1 MKKLVLVACAG
12 LMAAFANASELWW
25 TLDTSATVDGEGW
38 DSAALF
44 ATTEGFNYG
53 GIQVGSKISNEKMDD
68 LGYVATEL
76 GAKGSSTYSFYIEL
90 YNSSGDRLGAS
101 YVSLGG
107 AETRP
112 QGATAYNSLSASLY
126 TPGMSTVDV
135 SPYAGFT
142 NFTSANVI
150 PEPTSGLMILL
161 GLAALGLKRKH
172 A

>member
-25 TLDTSATVDGEGW
+25 KLDTTAKVYGESW
-38 DSAALF
+38 SSAALF

-53 GIQVGSKISNEKMDD
+53 GQQVGSTISNSLMGD

-76 GAKGSSTYSFYIEL
+76 GTKGSSTYSFYVEL
-90 YNSSGDRLGAS
+90 YNSSNERIGAS
-101 YVSLGG
+101 YVSVGG
-107 AETRP
+107 YGQN
-112 QGATAYNSLSASLY
+112 QGAVSYNDLPEDAFY
-126 TPGMSTVDV
+126 TPGMSTADV

-142 NFTSANVI
+142 DFTSANVV